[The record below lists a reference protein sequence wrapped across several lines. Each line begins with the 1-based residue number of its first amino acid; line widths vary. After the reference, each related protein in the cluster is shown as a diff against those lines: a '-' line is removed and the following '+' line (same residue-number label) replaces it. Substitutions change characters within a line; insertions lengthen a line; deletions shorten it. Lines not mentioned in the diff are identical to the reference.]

1 MSKPSLHELI
11 TNEIYDNVFVC
22 LDKDTS
28 RNKEGCELLA
38 ERIIKIVR
46 DYHLVESEPC
56 VYPQEDCTCEQPEKE
71 NK

>member
-11 TNEIYDNVFVC
+11 SLEIWEYTDATFQQA
-22 LDKDTS
+22 DT
-28 RNKEGCELLA
+28 LA

-46 DYHLVESEPC
+46 DYHL
-56 VYPQEDCTCEQPEKE
+56 DWEKE